1 MRNHKFISVDVK
13 KKLDLIMVGGNDT
26 IRDKVA
32 HGVVIEWL
40 CAALNDEWWFPH
52 IGIFLQLILATIKS
66 CKIESKSER

>member
-1 MRNHKFISVDVK
+1 
-13 KKLDLIMVGGNDT
+13 MVGGNDT